1 MFYLHQWKQPIKN
14 GGQRANHFPILHGT
28 KQMREHVGLTP
39 TATIC
44 TSFLTK
50 GTLKP
55 NHAQLYLKDFDKLVR
70 VLFLLFELHRDAN
83 SRSKSDL
90 EKYLRFFWFRRVF
103 QRSWYLFLL
112 IFSLIWLRRWVVNQ
126 QTGTCWL
133 FWGQS
138 YLASKSTGKENVSK
152 KCVHQV
158 LTHFKNVTR
167 YNQDWLTKST
177 LKSSTFS
184 SLLNFSSVW

>member
-44 TSFLTK
+44 TSFLTQ

-112 IFSLIWLRRWVVNQ
+112 IFWLIWLRRWVVNQ

-133 FWGQS
+133 FWGQT

-167 YNQDWLTKST
+167 YYQIGWQNLHWNRERLAH
-177 LKSSTFS
+177 
-184 SLLNFSSVW
+184 